1 MHGLLVIGFV
11 KLAEE
16 TSVVKLTDR
25 LVMTIAIDWDVK
37 PQTRQTKQN
46 WPHPLGSIVL
56 VENLKKKK
64 NFPLIW
70 RFCYIFQV
78 ESLQANAD
86 IASEQLTTMK
96 ARLEK
101 FKDVNEDENENN
113 MKMVESDQEKSNES
127 DSEGITLPTNVV
139 C

>member
-1 MHGLLVIGFV
+1 MVQN
-11 KLAEE
+11 
-16 TSVVKLTDR
+16 
-25 LVMTIAIDWDVK
+25 
-37 PQTRQTKQN
+37 PQFSYILRNIEKN
-46 WPHPLGSIVL
+46 
-56 VENLKKKK
+56 NL
-64 NFPLIW
+64 NLPPLIW
-70 RFCYIFQV
+70 RFCSIFQV

-127 DSEGITLPTNVV
+127 DSEGMILCTSVV